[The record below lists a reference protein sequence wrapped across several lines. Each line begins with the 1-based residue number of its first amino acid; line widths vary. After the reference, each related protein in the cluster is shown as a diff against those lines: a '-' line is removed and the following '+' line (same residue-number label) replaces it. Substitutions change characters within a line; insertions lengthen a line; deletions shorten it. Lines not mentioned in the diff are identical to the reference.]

1 MSQWAPLTHSDDL
14 HLNSSSRSSSN
25 ESLNLDTTV
34 VSHMLQLSGLT
45 ADMIA
50 QSVHENRFDHVYA
63 IYNLLV
69 DKLNKK
75 RKEQQRLQHHA
86 SLAYSRTRKASI
98 TTGIVE
104 RSPDFLK
111 LEPDRLSPLTNS
123 TASFNLLAAS
133 ELSDQSSDLEKYDVD
148 SDSNATRAAS
158 DVPENLSQSSSNS
171 HPNTRRHTVGP
182 GDSAHEQAMNC
193 PVAPISFKLGV
204 ENGTNIPMNLP
215 MMQNQPLHN
224 LTIKDQHLLKP
235 PTVMG
240 ATGAFGR
247 RASDGGANLHIY
259 YPATSNTIPPV
270 ENMFSNPNS
279 RECLRITGNTNCTS
293 PATTVSG
300 CTRPEN
306 LCDQIIE
313 IPHYDVNDES
323 NDEIQRY
330 MQSRGCL
337 KRHTVGC
344 TDDLS
349 AQANS
354 ANNSMDTNLS
364 HSPAPSTSSGRTRRT
379 GLLTVMERPPGM
391 LFLIYFIFKLN
402 FSCTPFYAWC
412 FRCFSMNL
420 FFKSF

>member
-1 MSQWAPLTHSDDL
+1 MLVVEPERRYSMKQITRHRWMSQWASFTLPDDPL
-14 HLNSSSRSSSN
+14 LNPCSRSSSS

-50 QSVHENRFDHVYA
+50 QSVHENRFDHIYA

-69 DKLNKK
+69 DKLKKK

-104 RSPDFLK
+104 RTPDILK

-123 TASFNLLAAS
+123 SASFNLIAAS
-133 ELSDQSSDLEKYDVD
+133 ELSDQSGELEKFDD
-148 SDSNATRAAS
+148 IEIDSNIVRNAS
-158 DVPENLSQSSSNS
+158 EIPENLSQSSSTNS

-193 PVAPISFKLGV
+193 PVAPINFKSGV

-240 ATGAFGR
+240 VTGAFGR

-259 YPATSNTIPPV
+259 YPATSNNIPPI
-270 ENMFSNPNS
+270 ENMFSNQNS
-279 RECLRITGNTNCTS
+279 RECLRITGNTSCTT
-293 PATTVSG
+293 PTTVSG
-300 CTRPEN
+300 CVRPESM
-306 LCDQIIE
+306 CDQRIE
-313 IPHYDVNDES
+313 IPNFDVNDES

-349 AQANS
+349 SQSNS
-354 ANNSMDTNLS
+354 GSNTMDQNLS

-379 GLLTVMERPPGM
+379 GLLTVMERPPGKDA
-391 LFLIYFIFKLN
+391 LQLQSKAY
-402 FSCTPFYAWC
+402 T
-412 FRCFSMNL
+412 
-420 FFKSF
+420 